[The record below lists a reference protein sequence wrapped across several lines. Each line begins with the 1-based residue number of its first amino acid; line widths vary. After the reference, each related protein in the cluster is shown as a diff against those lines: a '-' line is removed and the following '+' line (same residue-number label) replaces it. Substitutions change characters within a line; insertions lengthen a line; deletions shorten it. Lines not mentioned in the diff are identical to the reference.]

1 MAQTATRG
9 ASPLYRDIAER
20 TQGEL
25 YIGVVGPV
33 RAGKSTFISNFMQ
46 QLVLPLVPPGPR
58 RERIVDEL
66 PQSGSGKTIMTTQPK
81 FVPSDG
87 AATVQLPDHASARVR
102 MVDSVG
108 YLVRGALGT
117 QEGGDARMV
126 STPWSQ
132 QDMPFEEAAQLGTR
146 KVMTDHA
153 TVGVV
158 VTTDGTVAELPRE
171 AYVPAEEQVIRELK
185 TLGKPFAVVLNSA
198 QPESRQAKELQ
209 AAMSEKYDAPVTLL
223 SAKEMTAEDVQGV
236 MRDLLS
242 AFPLREMRFTLPEWV
257 SALDD
262 QHWLTQHIVSLVRE
276 AGAQIAR
283 MRDAEKAQSAFAA
296 SEYADTPQLD
306 QLEYGEGSARFSL
319 PLKNGLF
326 NQILSEQCGAEIES
340 DGHLLRLLKEL
351 VSAKKEYDRVADALR
366 EAVDTGYGLVAPAM
380 SDVTLY
386 EPEVSRQAGRYG
398 IRLRAKAPALHLIR
412 SDIEAEVSPVL
423 GTQEQTDEFAASL
436 RDTYEQDPQALLQTN
451 FFGRSLESLISEGL
465 AGKLQRMPPDAQEKV
480 RAALT
485 KILNEGDGGMICILL

>member
-319 PLKNGLF
+319 PLKKGLF

-366 EAVDTGYGLVAPAM
+366 EAVDTGYGLVTPAM

>member
-198 QPESRQAKELQ
+198 QPESKQAKELQ

-366 EAVDTGYGLVAPAM
+366 EAVDTGYGLVTPAM

-412 SDIEAEVSPVL
+412 SDIEAEISPVL

>member
-236 MRDLLS
+236 MGDLLS

-276 AGAQIAR
+276 AGAQIVR

-398 IRLRAKAPALHLIR
+398 VRLRAKAPALHLIR

-485 KILNEGDGGMICILL
+485 RILNEGDGGMICILL

>member
-126 STPWSQ
+126 STPWAQ

-242 AFPLREMRFTLPEWV
+242 AFPLREMRFALPEWV

-276 AGAQIAR
+276 AGAQIVR
-283 MRDAEKAQSAFAA
+283 MRDAKKAQPAFAA
-296 SEYADTPQLD
+296 SEYADAPQLD

-398 IRLRAKAPALHLIR
+398 VRLRAKAPALHLIR

-485 KILNEGDGGMICILL
+485 RILNEGDGGMICILL

>member
-1 MAQTATRG
+1 MKETTSIYQDMAQ
-9 ASPLYRDIAER
+9 R
-20 TQGEL
+20 TGGSV

-33 RAGKSTFISNFMQ
+33 RTGKSTFVKRFMET
-46 QLVLPLVPPGPR
+46 LVLPHIDNAYR
-58 RERIVDEL
+58 RDRAQDEL
-66 PQSGSGKTIMTTQPK
+66 PQSGSGRTIMTAEPK
-81 FVPSDG
+81 FVPEEAVQIRLEEG
-87 AATVQLPDHASARVR
+87 AAFSVR
-102 MVDSVG
+102 LVDCVGYMVDSAVG
-108 YLVRGALGT
+108 QFEDLAP
-117 QEGGDARMV
+117 RMV
-126 STPWSQ
+126 MTPWF
-132 QDMPFEEAAQLGTR
+132 DHEIPMTEAAEIGTR
-146 KVMTDHA
+146 KVITDHA

-242 AFPLREMRFTLPEWV
+242 AFPLREMRFALPEWV

-398 IRLRAKAPALHLIR
+398 VRLRAKAPALHLIR

-485 KILNEGDGGMICILL
+485 RILNEGDGGMICILL

>member
-87 AATVQLPDHASARVR
+87 AATMQLPDHASARVR

-242 AFPLREMRFTLPEWV
+242 AFPLREMRFALPEWV

-276 AGAQIAR
+276 AGAQIVR

-398 IRLRAKAPALHLIR
+398 VRLRAKAPALHLIR

-436 RDTYEQDPQALLQTN
+436 RDTYAQDPQALLQTN

-485 KILNEGDGGMICILL
+485 RILNEGDGGMICILL

>member
-242 AFPLREMRFTLPEWV
+242 AFPLREMRFALPEWV

-276 AGAQIAR
+276 AGAQIVR

-306 QLEYGEGSARFSL
+306 QLEYGEGSARFNL
-319 PLKNGLF
+319 PLRNGLF

-398 IRLRAKAPALHLIR
+398 VRLRAKAPALHLIR

-451 FFGRSLESLISEGL
+451 FFGRSLESLIREGL

>member
-242 AFPLREMRFTLPEWV
+242 AFPLREMRFALPEWV

-276 AGAQIAR
+276 AGAQIVR
-283 MRDAEKAQSAFAA
+283 MRDAEKAQRAFAA

-398 IRLRAKAPALHLIR
+398 VRLRAKAPALHLIR

-436 RDTYEQDPQALLQTN
+436 RDTYEEDPQALLQTN
-451 FFGRSLESLISEGL
+451 FFGRSLESLIRESL

-485 KILNEGDGGMICILL
+485 RILNEGDGGMICILL

>member
-132 QDMPFEEAAQLGTR
+132 QDMPFEEAAHLGTR

-276 AGAQIAR
+276 AGAQIVR
-283 MRDAEKAQSAFAA
+283 MRDAEKAQRAFAA
-296 SEYADTPQLD
+296 SEYADAPQLD

-351 VSAKKEYDRVADALR
+351 VSAKREYDRVADALR

-398 IRLRAKAPALHLIR
+398 VRLRAKAPALHLIR

-451 FFGRSLESLISEGL
+451 FFGRSLESLIREGL

-485 KILNEGDGGMICILL
+485 RILNEGDGGMICILL

>member
-242 AFPLREMRFTLPEWV
+242 AFPLREMRFALPEWV

-276 AGAQIAR
+276 AGAQIVR
-283 MRDAEKAQSAFAA
+283 MRDAEKAQPAFAA
-296 SEYADTPQLD
+296 SEYADAPQLD

-351 VSAKKEYDRVADALR
+351 VSAKREYDRVADALR

-398 IRLRAKAPALHLIR
+398 VRLRAKAPALHLIR

-485 KILNEGDGGMICILL
+485 RILNEGDGGMICILL

>member
-198 QPESRQAKELQ
+198 QPESKQAKELQ

-276 AGAQIAR
+276 AGAQIVR
-283 MRDAEKAQSAFAA
+283 MRDAEKAQRAFAA
-296 SEYADTPQLD
+296 SEYADAPQLD

-351 VSAKKEYDRVADALR
+351 VSAKREYDRVADALR

-398 IRLRAKAPALHLIR
+398 VRLRAKAPALHLIR

-485 KILNEGDGGMICILL
+485 RILNEGDGGMICILL

>member
-209 AAMSEKYDAPVTLL
+209 AAMSEKYDVPVTLL

-276 AGAQIAR
+276 AGAQIVR
-283 MRDAEKAQSAFAA
+283 MRDAEKAQRAFAA
-296 SEYADTPQLD
+296 SEYADAPQLD

-351 VSAKKEYDRVADALR
+351 VSAKREYDRVADALR

-398 IRLRAKAPALHLIR
+398 VRLRAKAPALHLIR

-451 FFGRSLESLISEGL
+451 FFGRSLESLIREGL

-485 KILNEGDGGMICILL
+485 RILNEGDGGMICILL

>member
-132 QDMPFEEAAQLGTR
+132 QDMPIEEAAQLGTR

-276 AGAQIAR
+276 AGAQIVR
-283 MRDAEKAQSAFAA
+283 MRDAEKAQRAFAA
-296 SEYADTPQLD
+296 SEYADAPQLD

-398 IRLRAKAPALHLIR
+398 VRLRAKAPALHLIR

-485 KILNEGDGGMICILL
+485 RILNEGDGGMICILL

>member
-153 TVGVV
+153 TVGMV

-398 IRLRAKAPALHLIR
+398 VRLRAKAPALHLIR

-485 KILNEGDGGMICILL
+485 RILNEGDGGMICILL

>member
-66 PQSGSGKTIMTTQPK
+66 PQSGSGRTIMTTQPK

-198 QPESRQAKELQ
+198 QPESKQAKELQ

-398 IRLRAKAPALHLIR
+398 VRLRAKAPALHLIR

-485 KILNEGDGGMICILL
+485 RILNEGDGGMICILL

>member
-33 RAGKSTFISNFMQ
+33 RAGKSTFICNFMQ

-398 IRLRAKAPALHLIR
+398 VRLRAKAPALHLIR

-485 KILNEGDGGMICILL
+485 RILNEGDGGMICILL

>member
-1 MAQTATRG
+1 MAQTARRG

-242 AFPLREMRFTLPEWV
+242 AFPLREMRFALPEWV

-276 AGAQIAR
+276 AGAQIVR
-283 MRDAEKAQSAFAA
+283 MRDAEKAQRAFAA
-296 SEYADTPQLD
+296 SEYADAPQLD
-306 QLEYGEGSARFSL
+306 QLKYGEGSARFSL

-398 IRLRAKAPALHLIR
+398 VRLRAKAPALHLIR

-436 RDTYEQDPQALLQTN
+436 RDTYAQDPQALLQTN

-485 KILNEGDGGMICILL
+485 RILNEGDGGMICILL

>member
-276 AGAQIAR
+276 AGVQIVR
-283 MRDAEKAQSAFAA
+283 MRDAEKAQRAFAA
-296 SEYADTPQLD
+296 SEYADAPQLD

-398 IRLRAKAPALHLIR
+398 VRLRAKAPALHLIR

-485 KILNEGDGGMICILL
+485 RILNEGDGGMICILL

>member
-283 MRDAEKAQSAFAA
+283 MRDAEKAQRAFAA
-296 SEYADTPQLD
+296 SEYADAPQLD

-398 IRLRAKAPALHLIR
+398 VRLRAKAPALHLIR

-451 FFGRSLESLISEGL
+451 FFGRSLESLISESL

-480 RAALT
+480 RATLT
-485 KILNEGDGGMICILL
+485 RILNEGDGGMICILL

>member
-340 DGHLLRLLKEL
+340 DGHLLRLLKKL

-398 IRLRAKAPALHLIR
+398 VRLRAKAPALHLIR

-485 KILNEGDGGMICILL
+485 RILNEGDGGMICILL

>member
-198 QPESRQAKELQ
+198 QPESKQAKELQ

-242 AFPLREMRFTLPEWV
+242 AFPLREMRFALPEWV

-366 EAVDTGYGLVAPAM
+366 EAVDTGYGLVTPAM

>member
-242 AFPLREMRFTLPEWV
+242 AFPLREMRFALPEWV

-276 AGAQIAR
+276 AGAQIVR

-366 EAVDTGYGLVAPAM
+366 EAVETGYGLVTPAM

>member
-46 QLVLPLVPPGPR
+46 QLVLPLVPPGPS

-398 IRLRAKAPALHLIR
+398 VRLRAKAPALHLIR

-436 RDTYEQDPQALLQTN
+436 RDTYAQDPQALLQTN

-485 KILNEGDGGMICILL
+485 RILNEGDGGMICILL

>member
-242 AFPLREMRFTLPEWV
+242 AFPLREMRFALPEWV

-276 AGAQIAR
+276 AGAQIVR
-283 MRDAEKAQSAFAA
+283 MRDAEKAQRAFAA
-296 SEYADTPQLD
+296 SEYADAPQLD

-398 IRLRAKAPALHLIR
+398 VRLRAKAPALHLIR

-423 GTQEQTDEFAASL
+423 VTQEQTYEFAASL

-485 KILNEGDGGMICILL
+485 RILNEGDGGMICILL

>member
-236 MRDLLS
+236 MGDLLS
-242 AFPLREMRFTLPEWV
+242 AFPLREMRFALPEWV

-276 AGAQIAR
+276 AGAQIVR

-398 IRLRAKAPALHLIR
+398 VRLRAKAPALHLIR

-485 KILNEGDGGMICILL
+485 RILNEGDGGMICILL

>member
-326 NQILSEQCGAEIES
+326 NQILSEQCGVEIES

-366 EAVDTGYGLVAPAM
+366 EAVDTGYGLVTPAM

>member
-398 IRLRAKAPALHLIR
+398 VRLRAKAPALHLIR

-451 FFGRSLESLISEGL
+451 FFGRSLESLIREGL

-485 KILNEGDGGMICILL
+485 RILNEGDGGMICILL

>member
-198 QPESRQAKELQ
+198 QPESKQAKELQ

-283 MRDAEKAQSAFAA
+283 MRDAEKAQGAFAA

-366 EAVDTGYGLVAPAM
+366 EAVDTGYGLVTPAM

-412 SDIEAEVSPVL
+412 SDIEAEISPVL

>member
-1 MAQTATRG
+1 MAQTARRG

-242 AFPLREMRFTLPEWV
+242 AFPLREMRFALPEWV

-276 AGAQIAR
+276 AGAQIVR
-283 MRDAEKAQSAFAA
+283 MRDAEKAQRAFAA
-296 SEYADTPQLD
+296 SEYADAPQLD

-398 IRLRAKAPALHLIR
+398 VRLRAKAPALHLIR

-436 RDTYEQDPQALLQTN
+436 RDTYAQDPQALLQTN

-485 KILNEGDGGMICILL
+485 RILNEGDGGMICILL

>member
-326 NQILSEQCGAEIES
+326 NQLLSEQCGAEIES

-398 IRLRAKAPALHLIR
+398 VRLRAKAPALHLIR

-485 KILNEGDGGMICILL
+485 RILNEGDGGMICILL

>member
-236 MRDLLS
+236 MGDLLS

-276 AGAQIAR
+276 AGAQIVR

-340 DGHLLRLLKEL
+340 DGHLLRLLKKL

-398 IRLRAKAPALHLIR
+398 VRLRAKAPALHLIR

-485 KILNEGDGGMICILL
+485 RILNEGDGGMICILL

>member
-66 PQSGSGKTIMTTQPK
+66 PQRGSGKTIMTTQPK

-242 AFPLREMRFTLPEWV
+242 AFPLREMRFALPEWV

-276 AGAQIAR
+276 AGAQIVR
-283 MRDAEKAQSAFAA
+283 MRDAEKAQRAFAA
-296 SEYADTPQLD
+296 SEYADAPQLD

-398 IRLRAKAPALHLIR
+398 VRLRAKAPALHLIR

-436 RDTYEQDPQALLQTN
+436 RDTYAQDPQALLQTN

-485 KILNEGDGGMICILL
+485 RILNEGDGGMICILL